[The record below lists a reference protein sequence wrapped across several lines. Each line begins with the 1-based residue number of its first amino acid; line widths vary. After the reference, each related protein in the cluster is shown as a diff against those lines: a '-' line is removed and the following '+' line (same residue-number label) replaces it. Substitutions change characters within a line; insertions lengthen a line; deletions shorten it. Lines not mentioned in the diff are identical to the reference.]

1 MDFIFIRELRLEAWV
16 GIYKHEK
23 IAPQTIEFDI
33 EMATPGDAVFHT
45 HKVADTI
52 DYAKV
57 VARIAELLKA
67 ERFGLVE
74 VLADRVAAIL
84 LAEFHSP
91 KVRVSVTK
99 LGVLREAKRVGV
111 CIERGSSPGR

>member
-16 GIYKHEK
+16 GIYGHEK
-23 IAPQTIEFDI
+23 IAPQLIEFDL
-33 EMATPGDAVFHT
+33 EMALPSDAVFRT
-45 HKVADTI
+45 HKFADTI
-52 DYAKV
+52 DYASV
-57 VARIAELLKA
+57 VARIGEILKA

-74 VLADRVAAIL
+74 TLAGRVAAL
-84 LAEFHSP
+84 LIDEFHSP

-111 CIERGSSPGR
+111 TIERSREAAA